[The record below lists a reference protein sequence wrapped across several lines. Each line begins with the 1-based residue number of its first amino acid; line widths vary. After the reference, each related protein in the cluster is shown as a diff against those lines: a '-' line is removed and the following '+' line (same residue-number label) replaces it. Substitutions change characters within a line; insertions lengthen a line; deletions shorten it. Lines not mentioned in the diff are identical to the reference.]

1 MMSKKLI
8 ASLMVATLLVSNTS
22 YAQSQTTTSNIKAQT
37 TQSTKVAEADAQ
49 QDTYKKIEE
58 IKGAPLTLDE
68 AISQGLTNSLVLKQ
82 VQNQADIAK
91 LVGSNGESVRNSLNE
106 NSMALSHAGYLIED
120 GRDKVYAGQIAYDTA
135 QAYLKNN
142 LSPIEKTIPVT
153 IEQLNIST
161 SVTIK
166 PGDDISVVIASELEK
181 FGVPESVA
189 SSVGEK
195 YETQIL
201 AAAKEQLSATGDTLL
216 ESQKKLESSTQEY
229 LSSKSQYDA
238 AVQFAMANVAN
249 KLSTSTITSLR
260 TEPLGELIIKMVTTQ
275 DKVTAYSVNIY
286 KNQVAL
292 LIENSYFEALKQQK
306 LLEVKDKAMERG
318 LVQYELA
325 KAAYEVGGKSKDD
338 MLLAKSYY
346 DSTVMAR
353 ELQVKDYNAALINLK
368 KNMNIDLSKEIQLVE
383 VAASPEEEYDLEK
396 GIQSGLTYQLNI
408 KMAEAQVELYDE
420 LMEAVDASNY
430 SSSDNQHKE
439 VVLLQQKAKIALD
452 QAKLQAESDI
462 RTSYST
468 VQSMQKIVKTAAE
481 LRQSATEN
489 VEIAKVKYEVGY
501 GYDNALLKQLNL
513 QDMSGTIVEVIA
525 AEENLTNI
533 EEKEIEAINGYNLAR
548 LKYQNDIGILP
559 YK

>member
-1 MMSKKLI
+1 MSKKLI

-216 ESQKKLESSTQEY
+216 GSQKKLESSTQEY

>member
-1 MMSKKLI
+1 MSKKLI

-318 LVQYELA
+318 LVQYELD

-353 ELQVKDYNAALINLK
+353 ELQVKDYNAVLIDLK

>member
-1 MMSKKLI
+1 MSKKLI

-22 YAQSQTTTSNIKAQT
+22 YAQSQTTTSNIKSQT

>member
-1 MMSKKLI
+1 MSKKLI

-142 LSPIEKTIPVT
+142 LSHIEKTIPVT

>member
-1 MMSKKLI
+1 MSKKLI

-306 LLEVKDKAMERG
+306 LLEGKDKAMERG
-318 LVQYELA
+318 LVQYVLA

-353 ELQVKDYNAALINLK
+353 ELQVKDYNAALIDLK

>member
-1 MMSKKLI
+1 MSKKLI

>member
-1 MMSKKLI
+1 MSKKLI

-37 TQSTKVAEADAQ
+37 TQSTKVVEADAQ

>member
-1 MMSKKLI
+1 MSKKLI

-37 TQSTKVAEADAQ
+37 TQSTKVAEADTQ

-353 ELQVKDYNAALINLK
+353 ELQVKDYNAALIDLK

>member
-1 MMSKKLI
+1 MSKKLI

-306 LLEVKDKAMERG
+306 LLEGKDKAMERG

-353 ELQVKDYNAALINLK
+353 ELQVKDYNAALIDLK

>member
-1 MMSKKLI
+1 MSKKLI

-353 ELQVKDYNAALINLK
+353 ELQVKDYNAALIDLK

>member
-1 MMSKKLI
+1 MSKKLI

-353 ELQVKDYNAALINLK
+353 ELQVKDYNAALIDLK

-501 GYDNALLKQLNL
+501 GYDNAILKQLNL

>member
-1 MMSKKLI
+1 MSKKLI

-353 ELQVKDYNAALINLK
+353 ELQVKDYNAALIDLK

-452 QAKLQAESDI
+452 QAKLQAE
-462 RTSYST
+462 SYST